1 MKKTVLFLLFMIL
14 SVSQVFPQFG
24 RNKVQYKDYEW
35 FYIQTVHFD
44 IYFTDKGSSIAE
56 FAASAIED
64 ALAQIESSIN
74 YKIAKRISVI
84 LYDSQNEFQ
93 ETNVIDSYLGEGT
106 GGFTELFKNR
116 MVLPFSGNYK
126 MFRHVIHHELVHAVM
141 NDLFYGGAL
150 QNVVGNSSAVDFPL
164 WFSEGLA
171 EYLSLGWDTNTD
183 QFIRDAAI
191 NEYLPDIPRL
201 DGYFAYRGGQAVF
214 YYIAKK
220 YGREKIADL
229 IMKVKSRG
237 GVDQRMKASIGMTVE
252 ELNERWKK
260 DIKRVFW
267 PDITE
272 RRDPDEFAKRLTDPK
287 KDNSSYNI
295 SPAISPK
302 GDKIVYISNKDYFFD
317 VYLMDANTG
326 KEISRVIK
334 GNRTVDFEELNI
346 LTPGI
351 SWSPDGKKFAIS
363 AKSGGDDAIFIV
375 DAESG
380 SAESLPVRFPS
391 VETVDWSKDGKKI
404 VFAAQNFERTDI
416 YVYDFDSG
424 QVENLTDDI
433 FSDADPR
440 WSYDGRKIYFSSDRD
455 SILTPGL
462 RLQGFEMYRHKYNQ
476 MDLYEM
482 DYETR
487 TIRRL
492 TNYPLSDEKYA
503 LPSQSGDELL
513 FVSDYNGINNIY
525 RINLAADHSPEAP
538 PVPVTNSLNGLD
550 QISASY
556 DGKKLA
562 MTAMYKAS
570 YNIFTVN
577 SPFSLTVDNDSI
589 KLTGYMTDMIYGGTG
604 FRGDNLKDPFD
615 TTEVVAVK
623 EPATKDSV
631 ASDTTGNGEGNKVE
645 IFTGVF
651 TDTTGN
657 YGDSVEI
664 DYSTAIFGKDDV
676 QVKDTAVVVNPEFQL
691 GDRLEEDGD
700 FKVRKYK
707 INFSPDLVYANAGY
721 STYYGLLGTTV
732 LSFSDVLGNHR
743 LVGFTS
749 LQIDLKNSDYGLAYY
764 SLKGRWDIGI
774 MGYHTARFV
783 YLNRGPFLNFFRFRN
798 YGLNLSA
805 SYPLN
810 TFYRVDLG
818 LSFTNATQTNLD
830 DPAEAQ
836 RENTF
841 LVPSIA
847 FVHDNTIFG
856 YTAPIDGTRYRL
868 EFMANPFIDYGH
880 YGFFSILGDYR
891 EYLRFWGDYSLAVR
905 GSFGYSWGNNPQ
917 RFFIGGTENWI
928 NRDWSTGRL
937 PMDSPSDFVFLSTAL
952 PMRGYNYA
960 EAIGT
965 KYGLV
970 NVELRFPFIRYL
982 ITGGLPLFFSNIMGT
997 IFFDAGATWSD
1008 NSKLQLFSKND
1019 KGNLISKDLLMGT
1032 GFGLRTYFLYFLVRC
1047 DLAWAYNIDGFSKP
1061 IFYFSLGTDF

>member
-1 MKKTVLFLLFMIL
+1 MKRAAFLFLFIVFA
-14 SVSQVFPQFG
+14 VSQAYAQFG
-24 RNKVQYKDYEW
+24 RNKVQYKDYDW
-35 FYIQTVHFD
+35 YYIQTKHFD
-44 IYFTDKGSSIAE
+44 IYFTVEGKNIAE
-56 FAASAIED
+56 FAAAAIED

-74 YKIAKRISVI
+74 YKITKRISVI

-116 MVLPFSGNYK
+116 IVLPFSGNYK
-126 MFRHVIHHELVHAVM
+126 MFRHVIHHELVHGVM

-150 QNVVGNSSAVDFPL
+150 QNIVSSNSAVNLPL

-191 NEYLPDIPRL
+191 NEYLPDIPQL
-201 DGYFAYRGGQAVF
+201 GGYFAYRGGQAVF

-220 YGREKIADL
+220 YGKEKIAEL
-229 IMKVKSRG
+229 VMNVKGKG
-237 GVDQRMKASIGMTVE
+237 GVDQGMKASIGLTVE

-267 PDITE
+267 PDITN
-272 RRDPDEFAKRLTDPK
+272 RKDPDEFAKRMTDPK

-295 SPAISPK
+295 SPAISPQ

-326 KEISRVIK
+326 KEIKRLVK

-351 SWSPDGKKFAIS
+351 SWSPDGKKVAIA
-363 AKSGGDDAIFIV
+363 AKSGGDDAIFIIN
-375 DAESG
+375 AEDG
-380 SAESLPVRFPS
+380 SSESVPVRFPS
-391 VETVDWSKDGKKI
+391 IETVDWSKDGKKLA
-404 VFAAQNFERTDI
+404 FTAQNYDAGNI
-416 YVYDFDSG
+416 YIYDFETGKVDK
-424 QVENLTDDI
+424 LTDDI
-433 FSDADPR
+433 FSDHDPR
-440 WSYDGRKIYFSSDRD
+440 WSYDGKKIYFSSDRD
-455 SILTPGL
+455 SLMVVKSDYE
-462 RLQGFEMYRHKYNQ
+462 GFEMYKHDFEQ
-476 MDLYEM
+476 MDLYEV
-482 DYETR
+482 DVETKVV
-487 TIRRL
+487 RRL
-492 TNYPLSDEKYA
+492 TDYPFSDEKYA
-503 LPSQSGDELL
+503 LPSPSGQELL
-513 FVSDYNGINNIY
+513 FISDYNGINNIY
-525 RINLAADHSPEAP
+525 KIKPDSAWVPTNK

-550 QISASY
+550 QISTSF

-570 YNIFTVN
+570 YNIFTLN
-577 SPFSLTVDNDSI
+577 NPFGHTVDGDSI
-589 KLTGYMTDMIYGGTG
+589 PFTDYMHELVNGGTD
-604 FRGDNLKDPFD
+604 FRGGNGRHPFD
-615 TTEVVAVK
+615 TTLTVHKVDIDPLADTVKTDSTQSQVEV
-623 EPATKDSV
+623 
-631 ASDTTGNGEGNKVE
+631 
-645 IFTGVF
+645 FTGVF
-651 TDTTGN
+651 SDTVKT

-664 DYSTAIFGKDDV
+664 DYSTMVFGKDDV
-676 QVKDTAVVVNPEFQL
+676 KLKDTVKAPNPEFL
-691 GDRLEEDGD
+691 LADRLEDDGD
-700 FKVRKYK
+700 FKIRKYK

-732 LSFSDVLGNHR
+732 LSFSDVLGDHR

-764 SLKGRWDIGI
+764 YLKGRWDVGVA
-774 MGYHTARFV
+774 GYHTARFV
-783 YLNRGPFLNFFRFRN
+783 YLQRGQFLNFFRFRN
-798 YGLNLSA
+798 YGLSVSA

-810 TFYRVDLG
+810 RFYRLDLG
-818 LSFTNATQTNLD
+818 LSLTNATQTNLD
-830 DPAEAQ
+830 DPLEEMK
-836 RENTF
+836 ENTF

-868 EFMANPFIDYGH
+868 EFMANPFIQSDR
-880 YGFFSILGDYR
+880 YGFYSILGDYR

-937 PMDSPSDFVFLSTAL
+937 PLDSPSDFVFLSTAL

-960 EAIGT
+960 EVVGT
-965 KYGLV
+965 KYGLM
-970 NVELRFPFIRYL
+970 NFELRFPFIRYL
-982 ITGGLPLFFSNIMGT
+982 ITGGLPLFFSNIMGAL
-997 IFFDAGATWSD
+997 FFDAGAAWSD
-1008 NSKLQLFSKND
+1008 NTKLQLFTKNE
-1019 KGNLISKDLLMGT
+1019 KGNTITKDLLLGT
-1032 GFGLRTYFLYFLVRC
+1032 GFGLRTYFLYFLLRF
-1047 DLAWAYNIDGFSKP
+1047 DLAWAYNVDGFSKP

>member
-1 MKKTVLFLLFMIL
+1 MRKAALLFLFIALAATQAFA
-14 SVSQVFPQFG
+14 QFG
-24 RNKVQYKDYEW
+24 RNKVQYKDYDW
-35 FYIQTVHFD
+35 YYIQTKHFD
-44 IYFTDKGSSIAE
+44 IYFTEEGKNIAE
-56 FAASAIED
+56 FGAAAIED

-74 YKIAKRISVI
+74 YKITKRISVI

-116 MVLPFSGNYK
+116 IVLPFSGNYK
-126 MFRHVIHHELVHAVM
+126 MFRHVIHHELVHGVM

-150 QNVVGNSSAVDFPL
+150 QNIVSSNSAVNLPL

-191 NEYLPDIPRL
+191 NEYLPDIPQL
-201 DGYFAYRGGQAVF
+201 GGYFAYRGGQAVF

-220 YGREKIADL
+220 YGKEKIAEL
-229 IMKVKSRG
+229 VMNVKGKG
-237 GVDQRMKASIGMTVE
+237 GVDQGMKASIGLTVE

-267 PDITE
+267 PDITN
-272 RRDPDEFAKRLTDPK
+272 RKDPDEFAKRMTDPK

-295 SPAISPK
+295 SPAISPQ

-326 KEISRVIK
+326 KEIKRLVK

-351 SWSPDGKKFAIS
+351 SWSPDGKRVAIA
-363 AKSGGDDAIFIV
+363 AKSGGDDAIFIIN
-375 DAESG
+375 AEDG
-380 SAESLPVRFPS
+380 SSESVPVRFPS
-391 VETVDWSKDGKKI
+391 IETVDWSKDGKKLA
-404 VFAAQNFERTDI
+404 FAAQNYDAGNI
-416 YVYDFDSG
+416 YIYDFESG
-424 QVENLTDDI
+424 TVEKLTDDL
-433 FSDADPR
+433 FSDSDPR
-440 WSYDGRKIYFSSDRD
+440 WSYDGKKVYFSSDRD
-455 SILTPGL
+455 TLTRIKSDYEGY
-462 RLQGFEMYRHKYNQ
+462 EMYKHDFTQ
-476 MDLYEM
+476 MDIFEV
-482 DYETR
+482 DIATKVV
-487 TIRRL
+487 RRL
-492 TNYPLSDEKYA
+492 TDYPFSDEKYA
-503 LPSQSGDELL
+503 LPSPSGEEIL

-525 RINLAADHSPEAP
+525 KIKPDSAWVPTNKPT
-538 PVPVTNSLNGLD
+538 PVTNSLNGLD
-550 QISASY
+550 QISTSF

-562 MTAMYKAS
+562 MAAMYKAS
-570 YNIFTVN
+570 YNIFTIN
-577 SPFSLTVDNDSI
+577 NPFGLSVEGDSI
-589 KLTGYMTDMIYGGTG
+589 PFTDYMNELVNGGTK
-604 FRGDNLKDPFD
+604 FRGGNGKHPFD
-615 TTEVVAVK
+615 TTITVHKVDIDVPGDTAK
-623 EPATKDSV
+623 SDSTKP
-631 ASDTTGNGEGNKVE
+631 KVE
-645 IFTGVF
+645 VFTGVF
-651 TDTTGN
+651 SDTVKT

-664 DYSTAIFGKDDV
+664 DYSTMVFGKDDV
-676 QVKDTAVVVNPEFQL
+676 KIKDTVKAPNPEFL
-691 GDRLEEDGD
+691 LADRLEDDGD
-700 FKVRKYK
+700 FKIRKYK

-732 LSFSDVLGNHR
+732 LSFSDVLGDHR

-764 SLKGRWDIGI
+764 YLKGRWDVGI
-774 MGYHTARFV
+774 AGYHTARFV
-783 YLNRGPFLNFFRFRN
+783 YLQRGPFLNFFRFRN
-798 YGLNLSA
+798 YGLSLSA

-810 TFYRVDLG
+810 RFYRLDLG
-818 LSFTNATQTNLD
+818 LSLTNATQTNLD
-830 DPAEAQ
+830 DPLEEMK
-836 RENTF
+836 ENTF

-868 EFMANPFIDYGH
+868 EFMANPFIQSDK
-880 YGFFSILGDYR
+880 YGFYSVLGDYR
-891 EYLRFWGDYSLAVR
+891 EYLRFWGDYSLALR

-937 PMDSPSDFVFLSTAL
+937 PLDSPSDFVFLSTAL

-960 EAIGT
+960 EVVGT
-965 KYGLV
+965 KYGLM
-970 NVELRFPFIRYL
+970 NFELRFPFIRYL

-997 IFFDAGATWSD
+997 LFFDAGAAWSD
-1008 NSKLQLFSKND
+1008 NTKLQLFTKNE
-1019 KGNLISKDLLMGT
+1019 KGNTITKDLLLGT
-1032 GFGLRTYFLYFLVRC
+1032 GFGIRTYFLYFLLRF
-1047 DLAWAYNIDGFSKP
+1047 DLAWAYNVDGFSKP

>member
-1 MKKTVLFLLFMIL
+1 MRKAALLFLFIALAATQAFA
-14 SVSQVFPQFG
+14 QFG
-24 RNKVQYKDYEW
+24 RNKVQYKDYDW
-35 FYIQTVHFD
+35 YYIQTKHFD
-44 IYFTDKGSSIAE
+44 IYFTEDGKNIAE
-56 FAASAIED
+56 FGAAAIED

-74 YKIAKRISVI
+74 YKITKRISVI

-116 MVLPFSGNYK
+116 IVLPFSGNYK
-126 MFRHVIHHELVHAVM
+126 MFRHVIHHELVHGVM

-150 QNVVGNSSAVDFPL
+150 QNIVSSNSAVNLPL

-191 NEYLPDIPRL
+191 NEYLPDIPQL
-201 DGYFAYRGGQAVF
+201 GGYFAYRGGQAVF

-220 YGREKIADL
+220 YGKEKIAEL
-229 IMKVKSRG
+229 VMNVKGKG
-237 GVDQRMKASIGMTVE
+237 GVDQGMKASIGLTVE

-267 PDITE
+267 PDITN
-272 RRDPDEFAKRLTDPK
+272 RKDPDEFAKRMTDPK

-295 SPAISPK
+295 SPAISPQ

-326 KEISRVIK
+326 KEIKRLVK

-351 SWSPDGKKFAIS
+351 SWSPDGKRVAIA
-363 AKSGGDDAIFIV
+363 AKSGGDDAIFIIN
-375 DAESG
+375 AEDG
-380 SAESLPVRFPS
+380 SSESVPVRFPS
-391 VETVDWSKDGKKI
+391 IETVDWSKDGKKLA
-404 VFAAQNFERTDI
+404 FAAQNYDAGNI
-416 YVYDFDSG
+416 YIYDFESG
-424 QVENLTDDI
+424 TVEKLTDDL
-433 FSDADPR
+433 FSDSDPR
-440 WSYDGRKIYFSSDRD
+440 WSYDGKKVYFSSDRD
-455 SILTPGL
+455 TLTRIKSDYEGY
-462 RLQGFEMYRHKYNQ
+462 EMYRHDFTQ
-476 MDLYEM
+476 MDIFEV
-482 DYETR
+482 DIATKVV
-487 TIRRL
+487 RRL
-492 TNYPLSDEKYA
+492 TDYPFSDEKYA
-503 LPSQSGDELL
+503 LPSPSGEEIL

-525 RINLAADHSPEAP
+525 KIKPDSAWVPTNKPT
-538 PVPVTNSLNGLD
+538 PVTNSLNGLD
-550 QISASY
+550 QISTSI

-562 MTAMYKAS
+562 MAAMYKAS
-570 YNIFTVN
+570 YNIFTIN
-577 SPFSLTVDNDSI
+577 NPFGLSVEGDSI
-589 KLTGYMTDMIYGGTG
+589 PFTDYMNELVNGGTK
-604 FRGDNLKDPFD
+604 FRGSNGKHPFD
-615 TTEVVAVK
+615 TTITVHKVDIDVPGDTAK
-623 EPATKDSV
+623 SDSTKP
-631 ASDTTGNGEGNKVE
+631 KVE
-645 IFTGVF
+645 VFTGVF
-651 TDTTGN
+651 SDTVKT

-664 DYSTAIFGKDDV
+664 DYSTMVFGKDDV
-676 QVKDTAVVVNPEFQL
+676 KIKDTVKAPNPEFL
-691 GDRLEEDGD
+691 LADRLEDDGD
-700 FKVRKYK
+700 FKIRKYK

-732 LSFSDVLGNHR
+732 LSFSDVLGDHR

-764 SLKGRWDIGI
+764 YLKGRWDVGI
-774 MGYHTARFV
+774 AGYHTARFV
-783 YLNRGPFLNFFRFRN
+783 YLQRGPFLNFFRFRN
-798 YGLNLSA
+798 YGLSLSA

-810 TFYRVDLG
+810 RFYRLDLG
-818 LSFTNATQTNLD
+818 LSLTNATQTNLD
-830 DPAEAQ
+830 DPLEEMK
-836 RENTF
+836 ENTF

-868 EFMANPFIDYGH
+868 EFMANPFIQSDK
-880 YGFFSILGDYR
+880 YGFYSVLGDYR
-891 EYLRFWGDYSLAVR
+891 EYLRFWGDYSLALR

-937 PMDSPSDFVFLSTAL
+937 PLDSPSDFVFLSTAL

-960 EAIGT
+960 EVVGT
-965 KYGLV
+965 KYGLM
-970 NVELRFPFIRYL
+970 NFELRFPFIRYL

-997 IFFDAGATWSD
+997 IFLDAGAAWSD
-1008 NSKLQLFSKND
+1008 NSKLQLFTKNE
-1019 KGNLISKDLLMGT
+1019 KGNTITKDLLVGT
-1032 GFGLRTYFLYFLVRC
+1032 GFGLRTYFLYFLLRF
-1047 DLAWAYNIDGFSKP
+1047 DLAWAYNVDGFSKP